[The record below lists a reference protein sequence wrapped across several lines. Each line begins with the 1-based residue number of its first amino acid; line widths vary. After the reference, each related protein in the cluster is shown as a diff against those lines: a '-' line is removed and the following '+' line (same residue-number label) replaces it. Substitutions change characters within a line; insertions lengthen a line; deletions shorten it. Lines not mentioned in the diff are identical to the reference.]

1 MTWYSL
7 ITGAHTIRRRIT
19 TDEDRTRESLLAEVY
34 ALRQRVADLEAARM
48 TAAQHLEGRLY
59 DLLEH
64 VPVGIHLYALHPD
77 GNLVFAG
84 ANRVADRIL
93 GVDNMQFVGKPIE
106 EAFPALGETEVPDR
120 YRQVAAQGISW
131 NTDQLLY
138 GDEKNAMTFQV
149 YAFQTG
155 LDSMAAMFVDVTAHV
170 RAEQALRENLAQLTA
185 LIEGLQQ
192 GVLFEDEAHR
202 VLYSNQAF
210 CDLFDFPSPDAI
222 AGVDCASGIDM
233 FKSVFKD
240 PDGFVQG
247 ILACLAAQ
255 KAVRNEILILADGRV
270 WERDYVPVT
279 VGAEHHG
286 HLWMYRDVTGKTRA
300 QEALRLNTER
310 METLLRL
317 NQMREASLEAI
328 MDFALEAAVRLTR
341 SEIGYL
347 SFTNEDE
354 TVLTMQAWSKTVME
368 ECALTNR
375 PQVCPLE
382 TTGLWGEAVRQRRPI
397 IINDYAAPNPWK
409 KGYPAGHIALRRHVN
424 VPIFSG
430 EHIVIV
436 IGVANKPHDYDDTD
450 VRQLTLLMEGV
461 WQLIAW
467 RRTEAALRVSLEK
480 YRVLFESFPL
490 GITITDDYGY
500 ILEVN
505 RASERLLGLPV
516 SRHSE
521 RTIDGP
527 EWRVIRLDGSP
538 MPGDEFASVRALRE
552 NRPVEN
558 VKMGVVKE
566 NDEVTWINVT
576 AAPIPL
582 EGYGVAV
589 AYGDITAQIQSENAL
604 RQERDLSQAL
614 AEAAA
619 VLSRS
624 LDPDEVLDRLL
635 EQVGRVIP
643 GDAVNVMLID
653 EQQCAHIVR
662 SRGYERFGMQAY
674 IATAVFDL
682 REAANL
688 RQMAETGE
696 PLVIPNIDLY
706 PGWIYTPESAWLQSY
721 VGAPIIVR
729 DTVVG
734 FLNIDSVTLGF
745 FTPAHAPTLRMF
757 TYHAAIA
764 LENARLYHQLQQ
776 ELATRKQA
784 EAALRESEA
793 YFRALFDQASDAIF
807 IQALD
812 DTIIDANARACVL
825 LGYTREALLQLTIP
839 DLQAPERR
847 GVFGQVIRNELAQYG
862 GQPFETIDIRQDGV
876 RVPVEVT
883 TSPLSVGERDLVL
896 SIVRDITERKGMEER
911 LRRQERLAAIGQLA
925 AGIAHDFRNLLT
937 TIILY
942 AQLGLRNPA
951 VPSALVSNLQV
962 VIGEARKATDLVQQ
976 ILDFSSRSL
985 IERQSLDLAAFVEDV
1000 FAILRRTIPENIH
1013 IALEVGS
1020 GKFIIEADP
1029 GRVQQVLT
1037 NLALNARDAMPAGGT
1052 LRISLERLHLR
1063 PGSPPPLPEMAGVVE
1078 NLQSGLAHPAWIRLS
1093 IADTG
1098 IGMTDTVHAHLFE
1111 PFFTTKDV
1119 GKGTGLGLAQV
1130 YGIVRLH
1137 EGYVGAETVIG
1148 KGTTFHIYL
1157 PASTMEIEEGVEE
1170 PVGVPLGRGETIL
1183 LVEDNDHLRAA
1194 GQSILDELGYCV
1206 LTASNGCEA
1215 LAIFRAAPDIALVIT
1230 DLIMPEM
1237 GGETLLHELKR
1248 LAPTC
1253 KIMAITGYTMQV
1265 GVRTLKDAGF
1275 LDVVHKPFDAD
1286 TLAQVIHRALTE
1298 E

>member
-1 MTWYSL
+1 M
-7 ITGAHTIRRRIT
+7 

-34 ALRQRVADLEAARM
+34 ALRQRVAGLEAARI
-48 TAAQHLEGRLY
+48 TAVQNLEDRLD
-59 DLLEH
+59 DLVEH
-64 VPVGIHLYALHPD
+64 VPVGMHLYDLHPD
-77 GNLVFAG
+77 GRLVFAG
-84 ANRVADRIL
+84 ANPAADRIL
-93 GVDNMQFVGKPIE
+93 GIDNTSFIGKTIE
-106 EAFPALGETEVPDR
+106 EAFPSLSETEVPDR
-120 YRQVAAQGISW
+120 YRQVAAHGTSW
-131 NTDQLLY
+131 NADQLTY
-138 GDEKNAMTFQV
+138 VDERISGAFQV

-155 LDSMAAMFVDVTAHV
+155 PDSMAALFVDVTERV
-170 RAEQALRENLAQLTA
+170 RVEQALRENLAQLTA

-192 GVLFEDEAHR
+192 GVLFENEMR
-202 VLYSNQAF
+202 YVLYTNQAF
-210 CDLFDFPSPDAI
+210 CDLFSVPSPEMMIGA
-222 AGVDCASGIDM
+222 DCTAAAEMS
-233 FKSVFKD
+233 KSLFSD
-240 PDGFVQG
+240 PEGFIQG
-247 ILACLAAQ
+247 ITACLAAQ
-255 KAVRNEILILADGRV
+255 KVVRNEVLSLADGRV

-279 VGAEHHG
+279 LDGERHG
-286 HLWMYRDVTGKTRA
+286 HLWLYRDVTGQTRGR
-300 QEALRLNTER
+300 EALQLNAER

-317 NQMREASLEAI
+317 NQMRDSALEAI

-347 SFTNEDE
+347 AFVNEDE
-354 TVLTMQAWSKTVME
+354 TVLTMHAWSKTVME
-368 ECALTNR
+368 ECALTDK
-375 PQVCPLE
+375 PQIYPLE

-397 IINDYAAPNPWK
+397 VINDYAAPNPWK
-409 KGYPAGHIALRRHVN
+409 KGYPAGHVTLRRHVN

-430 EHIVIV
+430 DHIVIV
-436 IGVANKPHDYDDTD
+436 AGVANKPHDYDETD

-461 WQLIAW
+461 WRLIAW
-467 RRTEAALRVSLEK
+467 RRTEEALRVSLEK

-490 GITITDDYGY
+490 GITVTDDYGR
-500 ILEVN
+500 ILEGN
-505 RASERLLGLPV
+505 RASERLLGLPL

-521 RTIDGP
+521 RAIDGP
-527 EWRVIRLDGSP
+527 EWSVIRRDGSP

-552 NRPVEN
+552 NRLVEN
-558 VKMGVVKE
+558 IEMGIVK
-566 NDEVTWINVT
+566 DDDDITWINAT

-589 AYGDITAQIQSENAL
+589 AYGDITAQLQSESDL

-653 EQQCAHIVR
+653 EQQCAHVVR
-662 SRGYERFGMQAY
+662 SRGYERFGVQAY
-674 IATAVFDL
+674 AASAVFDL
-682 REAANL
+682 REATNL

-696 PLVIPNIDLY
+696 PLVIPDINLY
-706 PGWIYTPESAWLQSY
+706 PEWIRVPESTWLRSY
-721 VGAPIIVR
+721 MGAPIIVR
-729 DTVVG
+729 DMVIG
-734 FLNIDSVTLGF
+734 FLNIDSATLGF

-764 LENARLYHQLQQ
+764 LENARLYHQVQQ
-776 ELATRKQA
+776 ELATRKQT
-784 EAALRESEA
+784 EAALRASEA
-793 YFRALFDQASDAIF
+793 YFRALFDQASDAIL

-812 DTIIDANARACVL
+812 DTIVDVNTRACAM
-825 LGYTREALLQLTIP
+825 LGYTRETLLQLTIP

-847 GVFGQVIRNELAQYG
+847 GILGQVIRNELAQHA
-862 GQPFETIDIRQDGV
+862 GQPFETVDIRQDGV

-883 TSPLSVGERDLVL
+883 TSLLRVGERDLAL
-896 SIVRDITERKGMEER
+896 SIVRDITERKEMEER

-942 AQLGLRNPA
+942 AQLGLRNPG
-951 VPSALVSNLQV
+951 VPAALASNLEI

-1000 FAILRRTIPENIH
+1000 FTILRRTIPENIH
-1013 IALEVGS
+1013 IVLEVGS
-1020 GKFIIEADP
+1020 GKFTIEADP
-1029 GRVQQVLT
+1029 GRIQQVLT

-1052 LRISLERLHLR
+1052 LRISLQHLHLR

-1078 NLQSGLAHPAWIRLS
+1078 NLQGGLAHPVWVCLS
-1093 IADTG
+1093 VADTG
-1098 IGMTDTVHAHLFE
+1098 IGMTDAVHAHLFE
-1111 PFFTTKDV
+1111 PFFTTKDM

-1137 EGYVGAETVIG
+1137 EGYVGVETEIG
-1148 KGTTFHIYL
+1148 KGTTFRIYL
-1157 PASTMEIEEGVEE
+1157 PASEMKVEE
-1170 PVGVPLGRGETIL
+1170 VVEETSGVPLGHGETIL
-1183 LVEDNDHLRAA
+1183 LAEDNDHLREA
-1194 GQSILDELGYCV
+1194 GQSILEELGYRV
-1206 LTASNGCEA
+1206 LLASNGREA
-1215 LAIFRAAPDIALVIT
+1215 LAIFRATPDIALVIT

-1248 LAPTC
+1248 LAPTR

-1275 LDVVHKPFDAD
+1275 FDVVHKPFDAD
-1286 TLAQVIHRALTE
+1286 TLAQVIYRALKET
-1298 E
+1298 